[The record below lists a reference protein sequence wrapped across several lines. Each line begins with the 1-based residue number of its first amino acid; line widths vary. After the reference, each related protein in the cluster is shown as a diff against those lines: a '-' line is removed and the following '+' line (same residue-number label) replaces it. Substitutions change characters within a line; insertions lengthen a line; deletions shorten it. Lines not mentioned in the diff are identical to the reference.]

1 MHAGASEV
9 IAPGSVAAKGRSA
22 ASRPWN
28 IAADTASTIW
38 RNVYHG
44 GGGVPLWDGMVGK
57 EVFLLISPPF
67 FFTVWI
73 YVFCCFCMCVF
84 FFFFLFWVFFGGG
97 LFVYFSGVTVFI
109 TEQFLGDSNLS
120 VDDLIHEWE
129 LLVYLTLLKGQ
140 SIQLVMQL
148 GDARWSMTFDL
159 THPPPSSILDLL

>member
-84 FFFFLFWVFFGGG
+84 FLFWFVLVFFLGGVVCLFFWGHHLHNWTVPWWFQS
-97 LFVYFSGVTVFI
+97 LRRWSYTWMRAVGVSDVA
-109 TEQFLGDSNLS
+109 QGS
-120 VDDLIHEWE
+120 VN
-129 LLVYLTLLKGQ
+129 
-140 SIQLVMQL
+140 SI
-148 GDARWSMTFDL
+148 GDAAWWC
-159 THPPPSSILDLL
+159 